1 MTLKEL
7 IMKIDFDSLLPYLE
21 KWEKKN
27 LDNIY
32 AFREAYDIL
41 RNMEPDKDYRGEVTI
56 ITTTR
61 EDGTK
66 ITQVNFLDDNVWE
79 KELAK
84 EFVFPNGMQLNM
96 EELAMRCLWEI
107 TFYGFS
113 PVDREDTFS
122 KMFGRRKPL
131 NRYEVALDKLEESM
145 WKHQTPRKFRARDE
159 DGARL
164 TIAHLPFK
172 FCNKPMN
179 RSKKKRKYRQD
190 KREEYLEV
198 MAKRETLIQMLTIP
212 GSSFKRSDVEFLFD
226 IAYGI
231 RYDYCSVVLGTN
243 GRLDY
248 ILESMTKYQ
257 QLDLSRYDHAIVFI
271 RYSSC
276 YPPDNT
282 ELETFRQ
289 AVHNRLGYENI
300 LFGTVVENNE
310 CEQIKVMLLL
320 NKAI

>member
-1 MTLKEL
+1 M
-7 IMKIDFDSLLPYLE
+7 
-21 KWEKKN
+21 
-27 LDNIY
+27 DNIY

-41 RNMEPDKDYRGEVTI
+41 RNMEPDEDYKGEVTV
-56 ITTTR
+56 ITMTR

-84 EFVFPNGMQLNM
+84 EFVFPNGMQLSM

-113 PVDREDTFS
+113 PADLEDTFS
-122 KMFGRRKPL
+122 KMFGRRKPM

-145 WKHQTPRKFRARDE
+145 WKHQPPRKFRARDE
-159 DGARL
+159 NGARL
-164 TIAHLPFK
+164 TIAHFPFK

-212 GSSFKRSDVEFLFD
+212 GSSFKHSDVDFLFD

-231 RYDYCSVVLGTN
+231 RYDYCSVVHETN

-271 RYSSC
+271 RHPSC
-276 YPPDNT
+276 YPPDDA

-289 AVHNRLGYENI
+289 VVHNRLGYENI
-300 LFGTVVENNE
+300 LFGTAVENNE
-310 CEQIKVMLLL
+310 CEQIKAMLLL
-320 NKAI
+320 NKAA

>member
-7 IMKIDFDSLLPYLE
+7 LTQVGFDELLPYLE

-41 RNMEPDKDYRGEVTI
+41 RDMEPDKDYRGEVTV
-56 ITTTR
+56 ITTIR

-84 EFVFPNGMQLNM
+84 ELVFPKGMLLSL

-113 PVDREDTFS
+113 PTDLEDTFF
-122 KMFGRRKPL
+122 KMFGRQKPM
-131 NRYEVALDKLEESM
+131 NRYEVALDNLEESI

-164 TIAHLPFK
+164 TIAHFPFK

-179 RSKKKRKYRQD
+179 RTKKKRKYRQD
-190 KREEYLEV
+190 KREEYLET

-212 GSSFKRSDVEFLFD
+212 DSSYKRSDVEFLFN

-231 RYDYCSVVLGTN
+231 RYDYCSVVHGTN

-257 QLDLSRYDHAIVFI
+257 QLDLSRYDHAIVLI
-271 RYSSC
+271 RYSSR
-276 YPPDNT
+276 YPLDDT

-289 AVHNRLGYENI
+289 AVHNRLGYKNI
-300 LFGTVVENNE
+300 LFGTAVENNK

-320 NKAI
+320 NKAV

>member
-7 IMKIDFDSLLPYLE
+7 IMKVDFDSLLPYLE

-164 TIAHLPFK
+164 TIAHFPFK

-179 RSKKKRKYRQD
+179 RSKKNGNTVKTS
-190 KREEYLEV
+190 
-198 MAKRETLIQMLTIP
+198 AKNILRSWQN
-212 GSSFKRSDVEFLFD
+212 GKRSYRCLPFRAAALSVAMWNFCSILRMASGMIIVPLFLEQTD
-226 IAYGI
+226 GWTI
-231 RYDYCSVVLGTN
+231 S
-243 GRLDY
+243 
-248 ILESMTKYQ
+248 
-257 QLDLSRYDHAIVFI
+257 LS
-271 RYSSC
+271 
-276 YPPDNT
+276 P
-282 ELETFRQ
+282 
-289 AVHNRLGYENI
+289 
-300 LFGTVVENNE
+300 
-310 CEQIKVMLLL
+310 
-320 NKAI
+320 

>member
-1 MTLKEL
+1 MTLKGL
-7 IMKIDFDSLLPYLE
+7 IMKVDFDSLLPYLE
-21 KWEKKN
+21 KREKKN

-41 RNMEPDKDYRGEVTI
+41 RNMEPDEDYKGEVTV
-56 ITTTR
+56 ITMTR

-84 EFVFPNGMQLNM
+84 EFVFPNGMQLSM

-113 PVDREDTFS
+113 PADLEDTFS
-122 KMFGRRKPL
+122 KMFGRRKPM

-159 DGARL
+159 NGARL
-164 TIAHLPFK
+164 TIAHFPFK

-190 KREEYLEV
+190 KREEHLEV

-212 GSSFKRSDVEFLFD
+212 GSSFKHSDVDFLFD
-226 IAYGI
+226 IA
-231 RYDYCSVVLGTN
+231 T
-243 GRLDY
+243 
-248 ILESMTKYQ
+248 
-257 QLDLSRYDHAIVFI
+257 A
-271 RYSSC
+271 
-276 YPPDNT
+276 
-282 ELETFRQ
+282 
-289 AVHNRLGYENI
+289 
-300 LFGTVVENNE
+300 
-310 CEQIKVMLLL
+310 
-320 NKAI
+320 

>member
-1 MTLKEL
+1 M
-7 IMKIDFDSLLPYLE
+7 
-21 KWEKKN
+21 
-27 LDNIY
+27 
-32 AFREAYDIL
+32 
-41 RNMEPDKDYRGEVTI
+41 
-56 ITTTR
+56 
-61 EDGTK
+61 
-66 ITQVNFLDDNVWE
+66 DDNVWE

-84 EFVFPNGMQLNM
+84 ELVFPKGMLLSP

-113 PVDREDTFS
+113 PEELEDTFS
-122 KMFGRRKPL
+122 KMFGRQKPM
-131 NRYEVALDKLEESM
+131 NRYEVALDKLEESI

-159 DGARL
+159 DGERL
-164 TIAHLPFK
+164 TIAHFPFK

-212 GSSFKRSDVEFLFD
+212 GSSFKRSDVEFLFN

-231 RYDYCSVVLGTN
+231 RYDYCSVLHGTN

-248 ILESMTKYQ
+248 ILKSMTKYQ
-257 QLDLSRYDHAIVFI
+257 QLDSCRYDHAIVFI

-276 YPPDNT
+276 YPPDDA

-300 LFGTVVENNE
+300 LFGTAVENNE

-320 NKAI
+320 NKAA